1 MSTNVSINPR
11 LIPATAEAPDNERAH
26 RILVR
31 VLYGIAIAIN
41 LSLFIYGFDYYKLA
55 VPDRPYSPKH
65 HLLRPSGPVGV
76 FLGFLAVALFL
87 GIFLYPIRKN
97 WKWLSR
103 QGNSRHWLDIHIV
116 LGLTAP
122 FIVALHATLKFGGI
136 AGMAFWFMFAVSLSG
151 VVGRYLYT
159 QIPRSL
165 NAAELS
171 RRELEELQTQF
182 ACQLSEQKLL
192 PAADLRDLLRLP
204 SPERIKQLPLV
215 AAVGYMML
223 LDLAR
228 MFRIARLRRHAIRG
242 SEYVT
247 TLGGILKTGHADLE
261 RAIAAAREEA
271 SLSKRILFLS
281 YSQRVFHLWHVV
293 HKPFS
298 YTFVILAV
306 LHIGLQLMLGYF

>member
-204 SPERIKQLPLV
+204 SPERIKALPLV